1 MEKHRFQ
8 NQLNSFLKSFEHI
21 AKNWISKLSPNNQTN
36 TLIKKKT
43 NSINFFL
50 NITKNLISKLSP
62 NDKTKT
68 SIKKEKRFHNQ
79 LNSFLKSL

>member
-43 NSINFFL
+43 NSINFF
-50 NITKNLISKLSP
+50 
-62 NDKTKT
+62 
-68 SIKKEKRFHNQ
+68 
-79 LNSFLKSL
+79 